1 MTAPGK
7 NPDMR
12 QVRSKE
18 YRDGIE
24 KKVRKLMSE
33 NPGISMRDLRPL
45 VQCENGVL
53 STIYHRVLRER
64 QK

>member
-1 MTAPGK
+1 MMAPSK
-7 NPDMR
+7 NPDKR

-33 NPGISMRDLRPL
+33 NPGISMRDLRTATVAAIPFK
-45 VQCENGVL
+45 
-53 STIYHRVLRER
+53 IFA
-64 QK
+64 